1 MKKISTRSLVQ
12 ASLIAAAYTVVSIA
26 LAPISFGA
34 VQVRVSEALTLLP
47 VWSPVA
53 VVGVSVGCLLTNAW
67 GVAAGANILGA
78 ADILLGTLATL
89 SAALLTRALRK
100 RPLLAALPPV
110 LVNAVVIGA
119 ELAFAETG
127 GFPAGLWLLNGAQ
140 VGLGQAIACFA
151 LGLPLLRFFQKRFP
165 AGPES

>member
-1 MKKISTRSLVQ
+1 MKKISTRSLVK

-34 VQVRVSEALTLLP
+34 IQVRVSEALTLLP

-53 VVGVSVGCLLTNAW
+53 IAGVAVGCLLTNAW

-89 SAALLTRALRK
+89 IAALLTRALRK
-100 RPLLAALPPV
+100 NVFLAALPPV
-110 LVNAVVIGA
+110 LVNAVIIGG

-127 GFPAGLWLLNGAQ
+127 RLPLGLWLLNGAQ
-140 VGLGQAIACFA
+140 VGAGQAIACFL
-151 LGLPLLRFFQKRFP
+151 LGIPLLKFLQKRAEP
-165 AGPES
+165 